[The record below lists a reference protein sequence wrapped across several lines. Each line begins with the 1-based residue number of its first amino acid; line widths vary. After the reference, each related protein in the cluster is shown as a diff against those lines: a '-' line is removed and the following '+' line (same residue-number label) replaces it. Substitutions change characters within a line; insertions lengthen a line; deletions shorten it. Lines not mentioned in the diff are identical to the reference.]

1 MSEKQIEQAKHTAF
15 PKLKWSVN
23 KYRRD
28 KRTGP
33 ISPVK
38 ASKYYQYLSKIGAG
52 WNE

>member
-1 MSEKQIEQAKHTAF
+1 MSEKQIEQAM
-15 PKLKWSVN
+15 PKLRWSVN
-23 KYRRD
+23 EYRRD

-38 ASKYYQYLSKIGAG
+38 ASKYYKYLSKIGAG